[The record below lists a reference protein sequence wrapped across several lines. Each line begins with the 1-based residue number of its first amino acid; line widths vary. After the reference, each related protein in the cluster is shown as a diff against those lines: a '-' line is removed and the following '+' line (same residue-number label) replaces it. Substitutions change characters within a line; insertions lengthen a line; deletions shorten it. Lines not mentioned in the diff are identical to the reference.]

1 LQLSVVMR
9 MAAGFIRSAPVRAA
23 PLGHKP
29 ARMATDTLL
38 TGENAAY
45 LEELYL
51 RFQDDPAGIDPASRR
66 LFEGMNGAA
75 PRGPSLRPRSIF
87 AAGGEPAPAPTDF
100 DAADRQAKVARLIN
114 AYRVRGHE
122 GAHIDPLGLANPNQH
137 PELVP
142 ASFGIEEADM
152 DVLVSTFPMFGM
164 PAHATVR
171 AIIARL
177 QEVYCRSV
185 GAEYMN
191 IRDVGQKAWVVEQF
205 ETRGERGGLDA
216 AGERRVLDALTRAD
230 GFERFLGV
238 KFQGNKRF
246 SLEGGESL
254 IPAMELII
262 ERSADLGVREVVI
275 GMAHRGRLNV
285 LLNVLKKPAGRML
298 AEFAGQHEEH
308 GESSGDVKYHLGYSS
323 DVVTAK
329 GHPVHLSLC
338 FNPSHL
344 EAVNPVCEGRCRAKQ
359 DRHGGDASNV
369 LLPLLLHGDAAFA
382 GQGAV
387 PETLNLSDLD
397 GYRTGGTIHL
407 VINNQIGFT
416 TMPTEGR
423 STPYSTDVARMLG
436 VPIFHVNG
444 EDPDAVAQVVE
455 IAVAWRQR
463 FHRDVVIDLYCF
475 RRHGHNEMDEPQ
487 YTQPVMYRRIAEHPG
502 VREVYLR
509 KLIEKGSITR
519 AEADQLEADFRAELD
534 VALNTVKAGN
544 GQPKSSPL
552 RGLWDQ
558 YHGGLAEQVDTGVP
572 IERLRELLLKLTDLP
587 RGFNLHPK
595 LSRSVFRARK
605 EQAAS
610 KRPVDWAAGEL
621 LAYATL
627 VTEGFRVRL
636 SGQDARRGTFSHRH
650 AVVRDQ
656 TTGDSFCAL
665 DHLAPDQARF
675 EVFNS
680 LLSETAV
687 LGFEY
692 GYSLDYPDALVLW
705 EAQFGDFAN
714 GAQIIIDNFIT
725 SGETK
730 WNRLSGLVMLLPHGY
745 EGQGPEHSS
754 ARVERF
760 LQMCAEGNVQCVNC
774 TTPAQMFHVLRRQML
789 RKVRDPLVIF
799 TPKSLLRTASSS
811 LDELATGG
819 FQELIGDGAGA
830 KRVVLCSGK
839 IYYELLAARGDRKD
853 VALVRVE
860 QLYPFPLPALTAE
873 LEKHPGAEIVWCQ
886 EESRNMG
893 AWSFVALLL
902 LEAGIL
908 LRYAGRRASAAPA
921 TGYHDRHAA
930 EQEALIRE
938 ALG

>member
-1 LQLSVVMR
+1 ML
-9 MAAGFIRSAPVRAA
+9 I
-23 PLGHKP
+23 
-29 ARMATDTLL
+29 DTLF

-51 RFQDDPAGIDPASRR
+51 RFRDDPASVDPASRR
-66 LFEGMNGAA
+66 LFEGFNGAA
-75 PRGPSLRPRSIF
+75 PRGPTVPARSLFAGGAGAAAGPSDF
-87 AAGGEPAPAPTDF
+87 AAT
-100 DAADRQAKVARLIN
+100 DRQAKVARLIN

-122 GAHIDPLGLANPNQH
+122 GARIDPLGLENAHDH

-142 ASFGIEEADM
+142 ASFGIAEADM
-152 DVLVSTFPMFGM
+152 DVLVSTFPMYGM

-171 AIIARL
+171 SIIGRL
-177 QEVYCRSV
+177 QEVYCGSV
-185 GAEYMN
+185 GVEYMN
-191 IRDVGQKAWVVEQF
+191 IRDVGQKSWVVEQF
-205 ETRGERGGLDA
+205 EIRGSAGGLGPDR
-216 AGERRVLDALTRAD
+216 ERRVLEALTRAD

-262 ERSADLGVREVVI
+262 ERSADDGVREVVI

-285 LLNVLKKPAGRML
+285 LLNILNKPAGKML
-298 AEFAGQHEEH
+298 AEFAGQHDDV
-308 GESSGDVKYHLGYSS
+308 GEGSGDVKYHLGYSS
-323 DVVTAK
+323 DVVTANGK
-329 GHPVHLSLC
+329 PVHLSLC

-359 DRHGGDASNV
+359 DRFGEDGSRV

-382 GQGAV
+382 GQGVV

-397 GYRTGGTIHL
+397 GYRTGGTIH
-407 VINNQIGFT
+407 VIINNQIGFT
-416 TMPTEGR
+416 TTPTEGR
-423 STPYSTDVARMLG
+423 STPYCTDVARMLG

-463 FHRDVVIDLYCF
+463 YHRDVIVDLYCF
-475 RRHGHNEMDEPQ
+475 RRHGHNEMDEPF
-487 YTQPVMYRRIAEHPG
+487 YTQPLMYRRIAEHPG

-509 KLIEKGSITR
+509 RLIEKGTVTR
-519 AEADQLEADFRAELD
+519 AEADAMEASFRAELD
-534 VALNTVKAGN
+534 SALSTVRNGN
-544 GQPKSSPL
+544 GAPPASAL
-552 RGLWDQ
+552 RGLWDK
-558 YHGGLAEQVDTGVP
+558 YAGGQADVAETGVP
-572 IERLRELLLKLTDLP
+572 APRLQELLTKLTEVP
-587 RGFNLHPK
+587 KGFNLHPK

-605 EQAAS
+605 EQAAG
-610 KRPVDWAAGEL
+610 KRPLDWAGAEL

-627 VTEGFRVRL
+627 VTEGHRVRL
-636 SGQDARRGTFSHRH
+636 SGQDASRGTFSHRH
-650 AVVRDQ
+650 AEVRDQ
-656 TTGDSFCAL
+656 TTGESWCAL
-665 DHLAPDQARF
+665 DNLDAQQARF
-675 EVFNS
+675 EVYNS

-692 GYSLDYPDALVLW
+692 GYSLDYPDALVIW

-725 SGETK
+725 SGEAK

-754 ARVERF
+754 ARLERF
-760 LQMCAEGNVQCVNC
+760 LQMAAEGNLQCVNC
-774 TTPAQMFHVLRRQML
+774 TTPAQMFHLLRRQML
-789 RKVRDPLVIF
+789 RSVRDPLIVF
-799 TPKSLLRTASSS
+799 TPKSLLRTASST
-811 LDELATGG
+811 LDELTEGG

-839 IYYELLAARGDRKD
+839 VYYDLVAARGDRAD

-860 QLYPFPLPALTAE
+860 QLYPFPLRALTAE
-873 LEKHPGAEIVWCQ
+873 LEKHPGAEVVWCQ
-886 EESRNMG
+886 EESKNMG

-908 LRYAGRRASAAPA
+908 PRYAGRRASAAPA
-921 TGYHDRHAA
+921 TGFHDRHAA
-930 EQEALIRE
+930 EQKALVEE